1 MENYIKIIGK
11 KIKFHFILIFRYDL
25 QLFDYDPEP
34 FYNIVRNAAKKIE

>member
-1 MENYIKIIGK
+1 MNNYIKIIKK
-11 KIKFHFILIFRYDL
+11 KIILIFRYDL